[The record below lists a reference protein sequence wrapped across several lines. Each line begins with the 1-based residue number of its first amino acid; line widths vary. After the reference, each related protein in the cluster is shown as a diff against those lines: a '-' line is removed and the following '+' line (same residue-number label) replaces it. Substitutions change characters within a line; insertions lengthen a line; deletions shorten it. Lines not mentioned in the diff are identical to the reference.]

1 MTTSTPIEEV
11 LRYLGVENSDLLSRL
26 RGEGLF
32 EQDEIEADEAEEL
45 RVAACLVHELGVN
58 PAGVEVVLRMRR
70 RLIVLEERTQGS
82 LRRILD
88 ERDER

>member
-1 MTTSTPIEEV
+1 MTTRTPIEEV

-32 EQDEIEADEAEEL
+32 EHDEIEADEAEEL
-45 RVAACLVHELGVN
+45 RVAACLIHELGVN
-58 PAGVEVVLRMRR
+58 PAGVAVVLRMRR

>member
-1 MTTSTPIEEV
+1 MTTRTPIEEV

-32 EQDEIEADEAEEL
+32 EHDEIEADEAEEL
-45 RVAACLVHELGVN
+45 RVAACLIHELGVN
-58 PAGVEVVLRMRR
+58 PAGVAVVLRMRR

-82 LRRILD
+82 LRRIMD
-88 ERDER
+88 ERDE

>member
-1 MTTSTPIEEV
+1 MTTRTPIEEV
-11 LRYLGVENSDLLSRL
+11 LRYLGLENSDLLSKL

-45 RVAACLVHELGVN
+45 RVAVCLVQELGVN

-70 RLIVLEERTQGS
+70 RLIVLEERTEGS

-88 ERDER
+88 ERDE